1 MLVSRASKRSAP
13 DSPPAEDAP
22 EAAGD
27 ARGGARKRRLPA
39 WASGA
44 AGASRRRDDDVS
56 RGVPESIPARVQ

>member
-1 MLVSRASKRSAP
+1 MTVSRAGKRSAA

-44 AGASRRRDDDVS
+44 DGARHRRDDDVS
-56 RGVPESIPARVQ
+56 HGVLEPIPTPV